1 MALGALLAANNGF
14 GYLAVHAVQFGAQ
27 PLLTTSFIAPGTPT
41 ASLVLGA
48 EVAKVIGC
56 MGMLNAEGGMKEALR
71 GWTFRSFLLSAG
83 IPSLTYLA
91 QNICVQVAYQKLDGI
106 VFNIL
111 NQTKMLFTAFFV
123 YVIVGRRQSLIQC
136 LALCF
141 LTVAGALVSW
151 SEASTASERPVNG
164 ELGNMTVGICC
175 ILVASALSG
184 LGGAISEWILQRK
197 RRNSYVFS
205 SEMAILACVVI
216 IAGQLIN
223 CISGARAS
231 EGLFDR
237 WTLRTLIP
245 ILTQGWGGIVVGL
258 IAKTSGSVRKG
269 FAVMVGLILSCG
281 LKCVV
286 QGESLST
293 STILAVPL
301 VAVSIY
307 LHSMYPPSRVEVAIE
322 QPSGK
327 KEQKNGKKEQNGHEE
342 QTSPSS
348 CVDSPPDLKIQPET
362 RQRSRSASMDD
373 SPVLENVLLEKRR

>member
-1 MALGALLAANNGF
+1 MALEALLAANGGF

-27 PLLTTSFIAPGTPT
+27 PLLSKSFVDPGTPS

-56 MGMLNAEGGMKEALR
+56 MGMLKAEGGMKEALR

-123 YVIVGRRQSLIQC
+123 YVIVGRRQSLMQC
-136 LALCF
+136 LALGV
-141 LTVAGALVSW
+141 LTLAGVLVSAA
-151 SEASTASERPVNG
+151 EASNPERPING
-164 ELGNMTVGICC
+164 ELGSIAIGICC

-197 RRNSYVFS
+197 RRNSYLFS
-205 SEMAILACVVI
+205 SEMAILGCVVI
-216 IAGQLIN
+216 IAGQVTN
-223 CISGARAS
+223 CVSGARAS

-237 WTLRTLIP
+237 WTLRTLVP
-245 ILTQGWGGIVVGL
+245 VVTQGWGGIVVGL

-269 FAVMVGLILSCG
+269 FAVMVGLVFSCG

-286 QGESLST
+286 QGESLSA
-293 STILAVPL
+293 STLVAVPL

-307 LHSMYPPSRVEVAIE
+307 LHAKHPPSKVAIE
-322 QPSGK
+322 Q
-327 KEQKNGKKEQNGHEE
+327 QNGHKEKNDHKGSASE
-342 QTSPSS
+342 
-348 CVDSPPDLKIQPET
+348 
-362 RQRSRSASMDD
+362 RSARTIPAD
-373 SPVLENVLLEKRR
+373 SNGLKNRSPCAASDA